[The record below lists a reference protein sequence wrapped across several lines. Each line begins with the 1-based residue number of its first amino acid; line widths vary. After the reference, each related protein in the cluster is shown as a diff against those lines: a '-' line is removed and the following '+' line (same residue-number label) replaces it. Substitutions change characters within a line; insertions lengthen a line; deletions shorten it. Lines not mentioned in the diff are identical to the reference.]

1 MKECSFMDSTRA
13 YRFYLD
19 GILSAVVFSEDDL
32 EGVFAY
38 LQEAYPFAKIELRII

>member
-1 MKECSFMDSTRA
+1 MDSMRA

-19 GILSAVVFSEDDL
+19 GILRAVVFSEDDSV
-32 EGVFAY
+32 GVFAY